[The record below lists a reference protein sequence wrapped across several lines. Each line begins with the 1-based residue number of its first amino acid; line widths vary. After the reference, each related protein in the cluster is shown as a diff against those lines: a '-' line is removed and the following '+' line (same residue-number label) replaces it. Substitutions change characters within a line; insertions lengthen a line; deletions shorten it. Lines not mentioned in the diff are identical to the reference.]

1 MDPVMHHSKTWT
13 SLRTMFILL
22 LSAATILIGAC
33 GSSPVRPP
41 IPFRAIALI
50 PVASPQSIYVE
61 NRRLPLPLPL
71 SIASSIAN
79 RGKDAEFSR
88 RMDAARKELGPRF
101 TRMLME
107 ELQAQG
113 FNVQTLEGFAR
124 STTDPDNIAYAK
136 LPTKDAVLHVWFNDV
151 SMDSPRTSSDYLPRV
166 NVDATFYPEP
176 SRPDDG
182 QSLYYRYGTDANGSK
197 PWSIP
202 ASDKY
207 RYPNFDALIANSDDV
222 AESWTVGLREM
233 AKRIARDLPRAN

>member
-1 MDPVMHHSKTWT
+1 MHHPKTPT
-13 SLRTMFILL
+13 SLRAMVVLL
-22 LSAATILIGAC
+22 LSTATILVSAC

-50 PVASPQSIYVE
+50 PVVSPQSIYVE

-71 SIASSIAN
+71 LIASSIAN

-88 RMDAARKELGPRF
+88 RMDATRTELGPRF

-113 FNVQTLEGFAR
+113 FAVQTLEGFAR
-124 STTDPDNIAYAK
+124 SATDPDDIAYAK
-136 LPTKDAVLHVWFNDV
+136 LPTQDAVLHVWFNDV

-166 NVDATFYPEP
+166 NTEAMFLPQPDH
-176 SRPDDG
+176 PDDG
-182 QSLYYRYGTDANGSK
+182 QSFYYRYGTDASGSK

-202 ASDKY
+202 ASDRY

-222 AESWTVGLREM
+222 AESWTVGLRET